1 MSNSSNVIGI
11 QYNCFHKR
19 PETKEIDLSFNF
31 VSNNSFDNDQITRT
45 YFSRIMSRR
54 KGTSRFDTQESSMNI
69 KKQIRFPTLQSK
81 QAIQKTEIGKSMGF
95 QIQPIQIQLKIFN
108 AKPSESFTTEEL
120 QEQRRAYCLK
130 QYRKY
135 QQQRLFQQMILK
147 NLSIKETI
155 QTWVQSQKK

>member
-11 QYNCFHKR
+11 QYNCFQKR
-19 PETKEIDLSFNF
+19 AETKEIDLSFNF
-31 VSNNSFDNDQITRT
+31 VTNNSFDNDQIPRT

-54 KGTSRFDTQESSMNI
+54 KCTKRIDTQESSMNI
-69 KKQIRFPTLQSK
+69 RKQIRFPTLQSK
-81 QAIQKTEIGKSMGF
+81 QTIQKTEIGKSMGF
-95 QIQPIQIQLKIFN
+95 QIQPVQIQLKICN
-108 AKPSESFTTEEL
+108 AKPPESFTIEEL
-120 QEQRRAYCLK
+120 QDQRRAYCLK